1 MEELGKVPKEL
12 QDRTYTLLREEES
25 DILIAERDGVICGMA
40 AIEYLNKPES
50 PYCHLRR
57 IYYVTEFGVDE
68 AYRRQGVGR
77 ELMAFMEA
85 DARAKGFSGIE
96 LDMWT
101 FNENALAFYE
111 ALGFRTY
118 RLYMERDLN
127 EET

>member
-1 MEELGKVPKEL
+1 M
-12 QDRTYTLLREEES
+12 
-25 DILIAERDGVICGMA
+25 ICGMA

-50 PYCHLRR
+50 PYCHPRR
-57 IYYVTEFGVDE
+57 IYYVTEFDVDE

-85 DARAKGFSGIE
+85 DAKAKGFARIE

-101 FNENALAFYE
+101 FNENARAFYE

-118 RLYMERDLN
+118 RLYMERDLS
-127 EET
+127 EEA